1 MRQLSRW
8 IAVLLSSA
16 VLLSIH
22 CGGTSPPPDAS
33 TPASKSRTQ
42 PALAASTA
50 PAQQRLS
57 NGLYAVLAESPTR
70 EGLAA
75 PTRPH
80 VVLVDDGRF
89 TGDTSPPRW
98 LALGTEGFVPLILEG
113 EPHTEPDGRGHALL
127 AVTLA
132 RQHKK
137 TLESFT
143 RDHLGGR
150 AAIVLDGEVVTV
162 HKIKTVIDG
171 GRMQITRCEDNACV
185 MLRSKLVE

>member
-1 MRQLSRW
+1 MLQLSKW

-16 VLLSIH
+16 MLLSIT
-22 CGGTSPPPDAS
+22 CSGTSPPPSAS
-33 TPASKSRTQ
+33 APTPSPPEQKD
-42 PALAASTA
+42 
-50 PAQQRLS
+50 LS

-89 TGDTSPPRW
+89 TDDPSPPRW
-98 LALGTEGFVPLILEG
+98 LALGTEGFVPLVLEG
-113 EPHTEPDGRGHALL
+113 QPHTEPDGRGHALL

-132 RQHKK
+132 RQHQK

-143 RDHLGGR
+143 RDHLGAS

-162 HKIKTVIDG
+162 HKIKAVIDG
-171 GRMQITRCEDNACV
+171 GRMQITRCRDNACE
-185 MLRSKLVE
+185 MLRSKLVD